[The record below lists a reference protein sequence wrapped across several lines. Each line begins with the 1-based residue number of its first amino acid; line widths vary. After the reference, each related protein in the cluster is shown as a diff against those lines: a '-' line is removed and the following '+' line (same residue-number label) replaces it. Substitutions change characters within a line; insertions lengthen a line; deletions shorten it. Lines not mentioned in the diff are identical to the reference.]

1 MAMNKSKLKN
11 VVDILN
17 DNLNVHCYHDIFF
30 QWILAAL
37 DVIECKII
45 NHHLQKTNADA
56 NLIYAN

>member
-17 DNLNVHCYHDIFF
+17 DNLNEHCYHDIFF

-37 DVIECKII
+37 DVMESKIYKPPLAK
-45 NHHLQKTNADA
+45 NKRRC
-56 NLIYAN
+56 